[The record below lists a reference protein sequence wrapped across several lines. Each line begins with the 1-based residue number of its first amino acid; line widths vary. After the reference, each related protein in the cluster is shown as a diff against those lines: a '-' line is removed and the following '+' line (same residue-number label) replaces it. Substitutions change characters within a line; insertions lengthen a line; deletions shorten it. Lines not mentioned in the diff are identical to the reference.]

1 MVDNRQSARTTRA
14 SVTPIRLSPSSGVPK
29 LVLNFALGRRDQATT
44 DVFIE
49 GLRQATTPQR
59 FQISTDGFQPY
70 VSAITTTLSDRCD
83 STMRMQIRRLTRLT
97 NAGAPP
103 WHHFGTRQ
111 MQLRKARLPPGLS
124 LHTSYAE
131 SAFPVQRIHFGGC
144 GMLHSRE
151 PRTQDHSVVRRI
163 DDCRGWDLSPLATG
177 SAVWK
182 FIDGAPIRLWL
193 APSTAPAALD
203 TCLRDEPCRTSR
215 WRRNPQADE
224 TSIRSPSLR
233 AGARLEDR
241 TGLDTFVRG
250 VDRHLCSDR
259 RLLRQLASP
268 QKSDHITGL
277 NHHRNMPG
285 SPIMCGILRSCLNE

>member
-1 MVDNRQSARTTRA
+1 MLLLGIITRLYIGMVDNRQSARTTRA

-224 TSIRSPSLR
+224 TSIRSPVYEPEPGWKIELDWI
-233 AGARLEDR
+233 RLSVEWIVICVL
-241 TGLDTFVRG
+241 TAA
-250 VDRHLCSDR
+250 CYASWPR
-259 RLLRQLASP
+259 RKRVTTSR
-268 QKSDHITGL
+268 D
-277 NHHRNMPG
+277 
-285 SPIMCGILRSCLNE
+285 